1 VIRVSN
7 DLSISTDGQLVRFI
21 FSNAQGIGKFF
32 IKEEKRLR
40 VCSEYYNS
48 AQSFLV
54 CLLCTTLKY
63 YYTTFELSIHQIINH
78 IFLLGSYL
86 AAQVFSV

>member
-7 DLSISTDGQLVRFI
+7 DLSISRDGQLVRFI

-63 YYTTFELSIHQIINH
+63 YYTCTNVQKFRVSTFL
-78 IFLLGSYL
+78 FCL
-86 AAQVFSV
+86 FKKKKT